1 MHYCRVNWCSAPKSI
16 AAVLSTTAPPHAL
29 QIRRPRARHRLPAVT
44 IAPIVFA
51 GFLWPIRL
59 TMRVLLAIADLID
72 RLNDACG
79 RVLPWAVLAAVLLA
93 VGNALARKFD
103 AGSNALLEA
112 QWYLVSA
119 VFLLG
124 AGRVLKL
131 DEHVR
136 IDLLTSRLGPRGRLW
151 ADIAG
156 LLTMVLPVAA
166 LMLWLSWPWFVTA
179 WTSHEV
185 SASAGGLPLWPARL
199 LVPVGFALL
208 AAQAIALLIRRVA
221 ALSEMTR

>member
-1 MHYCRVNWCSAPKSI
+1 M
-16 AAVLSTTAPPHAL
+16 
-29 QIRRPRARHRLPAVT
+29 RP
-44 IAPIVFA
+44 
-51 GFLWPIRL
+51 
-59 TMRVLLAIADLID
+59 LLLLADLID
-72 RLNDACG
+72 RLNEACG

-136 IDLLTSRLGPRGRLW
+136 IDLITSRLGPRGRLW
-151 ADIAG
+151 ADIAVA
-156 LLTMVLPVAA
+156 LTVLPVCL
-166 LMLWLSWPWFVTA
+166 LMLWLSWPWFVGA
-179 WTSHEV
+179 WISHEV

-208 AAQAIALLIRRVA
+208 AAQGVALLIRRIA
-221 ALSEMTR
+221 ALSERPE

>member
-1 MHYCRVNWCSAPKSI
+1 M
-16 AAVLSTTAPPHAL
+16 
-29 QIRRPRARHRLPAVT
+29 RP
-44 IAPIVFA
+44 
-51 GFLWPIRL
+51 
-59 TMRVLLAIADLID
+59 LLAFADLID
-72 RLNDACG
+72 RLNEACG
-79 RVLPWAVLAAVLLA
+79 RVLPWAVLGAVLLA

-103 AGSNALLEA
+103 SGSNALLEA

-136 IDLLTSRLGPRGRLW
+136 IDLLTARFGPRGRLW

-156 LLTMVLPVAA
+156 LALMVLPVAA
-166 LMLWLSWPWFVTA
+166 LMLWLSWPWFIA
-179 WTSHEV
+179 SWTSHEV

-199 LVPVGFALL
+199 LVPAGFALL
-208 AAQAIALLIRRVA
+208 TAQTLAQLIRRVA
-221 ALSEMTR
+221 ALAERPER

>member
-1 MHYCRVNWCSAPKSI
+1 
-16 AAVLSTTAPPHAL
+16 
-29 QIRRPRARHRLPAVT
+29 
-44 IAPIVFA
+44 
-51 GFLWPIRL
+51 
-59 TMRVLLAIADLID
+59 MRVLLAMADLID
-72 RLNDACG
+72 RLNEACG

-136 IDLLTSRLGPRGRLW
+136 IDLLTSRLSPRGRLW

-156 LLTMVLPVAA
+156 LLSMVLPVTL
-166 LMLWLSWPWFVTA
+166 LMLWLSWPWFVGA
-179 WTSHEV
+179 WASHEV

-221 ALSEMTR
+221 ALSETGR

>member
-1 MHYCRVNWCSAPKSI
+1 M
-16 AAVLSTTAPPHAL
+16 
-29 QIRRPRARHRLPAVT
+29 RP
-44 IAPIVFA
+44 
-51 GFLWPIRL
+51 
-59 TMRVLLAIADLID
+59 LLLLADLID
-72 RLNDACG
+72 RMNEACG

-103 AGSNALLEA
+103 SGSNALLEA

-136 IDLLTSRLGPRGRLW
+136 IDLITSRLGARGRLW

-156 LLTMVLPVAA
+156 LLSMVLPVAL
-166 LMLWLSWPWFVTA
+166 LMLWLSWPWFVAA

-208 AAQAIALLIRRVA
+208 AAQAVALLVRRID
-221 ALSEMTR
+221 ALSEPAG